1 MTNKIM
7 NFSALK
13 RIPVVLL
20 LFSILFSQTEM
31 SAQQW
36 SPEVLSTEVWLD
48 ASDTNTIQTNVDT
61 VTVWADKSSASLGN
75 LISTGNPVWIQN
87 AQNGLNA
94 ISFDGFV
101 TSEAGAARDDADGFP
116 LFGGNTASTIDDN
129 FTVFIVAQAAATHEI
144 DTESTSGAAG
154 LSGQRFILKAH
165 QYSGGSAGVGLSF
178 GTNGLSVYEHAPGY
192 IPAIAVYEAPSG
204 SQLTGYRVLA
214 FEENNRTPSLYVDGT
229 WVHTG
234 LTSTLA
240 SYLTNKVGT
249 ARQGGFIGEIG
260 EVVIVS
266 SVLGA
271 SDRKKMEGYLAH
283 KWGLTA
289 NLPADH
295 VYLLNEPITASEAL
309 ERINQA
315 AVNGDASGITLA
327 DIASVDGFP
336 HPVVQENLSIYQD
349 VISSAS
355 NFSDASEIIAA
366 FTQKALIS
374 AGVVNNAGLPVEF
387 ELLYPASDFDAS
399 DIMVSNATLSSFS
412 STNGSVYTA
421 TLTDASLGSQVTVNI
436 AADTFTSDV
445 SGDNNA
451 ASKQFVWTYGELI
464 LGSDITGDLLLSETS
479 ALTMSPSATID
490 GDVTITNGGSLIA
503 IDGTITGTVSYT
515 RTVPSNNWY
524 LISSPVS
531 GQDIDTFVSTSGLA
545 TGTANN
551 IGFSNYDNNTGVW
564 SYYQSGT
571 TGSGNF
577 VAGQGHAIKL
587 DAPGSVSFT
596 GGFHNSDI
604 SFSLTSGTL
613 NGYNLIGN
621 PYLASVS
628 VGELLGDNVS
638 ALSEATVWFWDE
650 SANAYVEKNLTE
662 DMEIA
667 PGQGFFISFN
677 PSNGQ
682 GITTFNIPQSYQSHS
697 TDTFK
702 TTTRSKVELS
712 LNNGELTRKTSVFYI
727 EGTTEGFDNGYDS
740 SIFGGLSDDF
750 ALYTHAVANG
760 TGRNLGIQSLPDTN
774 YENMVVPVGVR
785 AASGS
790 SLEFMASVENFPEDT
805 YVYIEDKVTN
815 NFARIDN
822 DRYSVN
828 LQSALDG
835 VGRFYLQTVSTLLGA
850 PNEALE
856 HISVY
861 ASSNETLHIEGIH
874 QGQAQI
880 RLYNLLGEQL
890 IDRVITATGNNRIAL
905 PKLHTGIYLVE
916 VQNVLGVVNK
926 KIIIK

>member
-1 MTNKIM
+1 MTSKIT
-7 NFSALK
+7 NLSAL
-13 RIPVVLL
+13 RPIPVVLL

-31 SAQQW
+31 SAQW
-36 SPEVLSTEVWLD
+36 SPAELSTEVWLD
-48 ASDTNTIQTNVDT
+48 ASDTNTIQIDVDT
-61 VTVWADKSSASLGN
+61 ITGWTDISSASLGN
-75 LISTGNPVWIQN
+75 LTSTGNPLRVQN

-94 ISFDGFV
+94 IYFDGFV
-101 TSEAGAARDDADGFP
+101 TSQAGAARDDADGFP
-116 LFGGNTASTIDDN
+116 LFGGNTASTIEDD
-129 FTVFIVAQAAATHEI
+129 FTVFIVAKAEATHEI
-144 DTESTSGAAG
+144 DTESNSGTAG

-192 IPAIAVYEAPSG
+192 IPAIAVYEAPSE

-214 FEENNRTPSLYVDGT
+214 LEENNRTPSLYVDGT

-234 LTSTLA
+234 LTSTLT

-249 ARQGGFIGEIG
+249 SRQGGFVGEIG
-260 EVVIVS
+260 EVVIVG
-266 SVLGA
+266 SVLA
-271 SDRKKMEGYLAH
+271 ENERKKMEGYLAH

-295 VYLLNEPITASEAL
+295 VYSLNEPITASEAL
-309 ERINQA
+309 DKIHLA

-336 HPVVQENLSIYQD
+336 HPIVQENLSIYQD

-355 NFSDASEIIAA
+355 NFANASDIIAA
-366 FTQKALIS
+366 FTQKVLIS
-374 AGVVNNAGLPVEF
+374 AGEVSNADLPVTF
-387 ELLYPASDFDAS
+387 ELLYPASDFDES
-399 DIMVSNATLSSFS
+399 DITVSNGTLSSFS

-421 TLTDASLGSQVTVNI
+421 VLTASPDSQVTVDI

-445 SGDNNA
+445 SGDNNV
-451 ASKQFVWTYGELI
+451 ASKQFVWTYGI
-464 LGSDITGDLLLSETS
+464 STSSSNIIGDLLLSQTS

-515 RTVPSNNWY
+515 RTVPTDNWY

-531 GQDIDTFVSTSGLA
+531 GQDIDTFVSTSDLA
-545 TGTANN
+545 TGTVDSNN

-577 VAGQGHAIKL
+577 AAGQGHAIKL
-587 DAPGSVSFT
+587 NAPGSVSFT

-628 VGELLGDNVS
+628 VGELLGDNVN
-638 ALSEATVWFWDE
+638 ALSESTVWLWDQ
-650 SANAYVEKNLTE
+650 SADAYVEKNLAE

-667 PGQGFFISFN
+667 PGQGFFISFD
-677 PSNGQ
+677 PSN
-682 GITTFNIPQSYQSHS
+682 GITTFDIPQANQSHS
-697 TDTFK
+697 TEDTFK
-702 TTTRSKVELS
+702 TATRSKVELS
-712 LNNGELTRKTSVFYI
+712 LNNGELTRKASVFYI

-740 SIFGGLSDDF
+740 SIFEGLSDDF

-760 TGRNLGIQSLPDTN
+760 AGRNLGIQSLPDTN

-790 SLEFMASVENFPEDT
+790 NLEFMASAENFPEDT
-805 YVYIEDKVTN
+805 YVYIEDKETN
-815 NFARIDN
+815 SFARIDN
-822 DRYSVN
+822 DRYSVS

-835 VGRFYLQTVSTLLGA
+835 VGRFYLHTVSTLLGA
-850 PNEALE
+850 PNEVLE

-861 ASSNETLHIEGIH
+861 ASNNETLHIEGIH

-890 IDRVITATGNNRIAL
+890 IERVITATGNNRIAL